1 MAATRIA
8 IIGAGRIGRV
18 HAANVAA
25 RHDLT
30 LVAVCDAVAEAA
42 QSLADVHGARAVSDV
57 DAAIVAADAVMIC
70 APTDTHADL
79 IEACAQAGRPVF
91 CEKPV
96 DLDAGRIRRCLEMVR
111 AAGIPLMIGFN
122 RRFDPSFAEVR
133 RRIVAGDIG
142 VVELVTIISKD
153 PAPPPPAYA
162 ARSGGLFRDMMI
174 HDLDMARFLLGEEPV
189 SVRAVGAALVDPE
202 IGAAGDADTA
212 AVLLQTA
219 SGRIAA
225 ITNSRRAAYGYD
237 QRIEAHGALGMLEAG
252 NRRATTVTLATASG
266 YAAEPA
272 LPFFLE
278 RYAEAYRAELA
289 HFAAVVREGAAP
301 SPDGADGLRAQI
313 LADAATEAWRTG
325 QAVALDLGAPAA

>member
-1 MAATRIA
+1 MQATRIA

-25 RHDLT
+25 RADMR
-30 LVAVCDAVAEAA
+30 LVAVCDAVPEAARELAEA
-42 QSLADVHGARAVSDV
+42 HGARPTG
-57 DAAIVAADAVMIC
+57 DAGEAIAAADAVMIC
-70 APTDTHADL
+70 SPTETHADL
-79 IEACAQAGRPVF
+79 VEAAAQAGRPIF
-91 CEKPV
+91 CEKPL
-96 DLDAGRIRRCLEMVR
+96 DLDAERIRRCLAVVR
-111 AAGIPLMIGFN
+111 DAGAPLMIGFN

-133 RRIVAGDIG
+133 RRIAAGDVG
-142 VVELVTIISKD
+142 PVELVTIVSKD

-202 IGAAGDADTA
+202 IGAAGDVDTA

-219 SGRIAA
+219 SGRIAS
-225 ITNSRRAAYGYD
+225 ITNSRRAIYGYD

-252 NRRATTVTLATASG
+252 NLRATTVTLASAAG
-266 YAAEPA
+266 YAAGPA

-289 HFAAVVREGAAP
+289 AFAAVVREGVAP
-301 SPDGADGLRAQI
+301 SPDGGDGLAAQL
-313 LADAATEAWRTG
+313 LADAATQAWRSG
-325 QAVALDLGAPAA
+325 EAVTLAPGMDAV